1 MRILSELAGDVRYA
15 LRTWRRHPSFVIIAV
30 LSLSAGIGLNT
41 TVFSIINTIFLQSI
55 RGVADPA
62 RVVTMGGRV
71 SYPAFRAVRDSA
83 ATVDGVAVW
92 QPLGVVIR
100 VRDTML
106 RRTAPAVSAAYF
118 EVLGVSPARGRFFDT
133 RAAGDPAPLNEVVLD
148 FEFWRDTLGSDPG
161 VLGGTVVLNDVPAT
175 IVGVAPRSFHGF
187 GPERPPLWMS
197 ISMAPA
203 VASAAPGWDAV
214 QAQTWR
220 MFGRLRPGMT
230 PGSVN
235 AELAAIAARAPAV
248 FEGQPP
254 RASSGGEGWAGAA
267 SGEKRIEFLLV
278 VVVPLVVVALIL
290 WVGCS
295 NVANLLLARAA
306 ARRKEIAIRLAN
318 GASRLRLLRLL
329 LTESLLLALTGGLV
343 GVMLAIWTRDLVWA
357 ALPEA
362 PRLAVELDATV
373 MIYTAVICVLATLLF
388 GLVPALHA
396 TNVDVAPL
404 LKGDESATRHAR
416 AGSRVRTFFL
426 VTQFASSTAL
436 LIVAG
441 TFVRSVVETHL
452 GEQAAFMDH
461 LALASVESRQS
472 SAAAREAYWRQLRE
486 AVHRVPGVQ
495 AVTLTPAGQS
505 SARIAA
511 EGAAGA
517 DRHTAIALQQID
529 GGFLRTA
536 GISLS
541 AGSDP
546 IGVPGGRPADVLVN
560 ARAARQLR
568 PGGDI
573 VGARYVLD
581 GSRSITVAGVVDD
594 RGSEAKIYERLE
606 ESGLKNANVLIRTS
620 GSSDNAVGALRSAI
634 LPLAPDRAMVR
645 VATLREASTG
655 MLQRLTT
662 MAVTI
667 ALVVLSLA
675 TVGLYGSVAFLTT
688 QRTREI
694 AIRIAIGAPRRAVL
708 RLLATQGLVIVAFG
722 SAAGLIATGFAFR
735 FMSGMIFARW
745 SLDPLTVGAVL
756 IAFAATT
763 LAACYVPGRRA
774 LRVDP
779 MRVLRN

>member
-1 MRILSELAGDVRYA
+1 MRIVYELAGDVRYA

-30 LSLSAGIGLNT
+30 LSLAAGIGLNT

-55 RGVADPA
+55 RGVSDPGQ
-62 RVVTMGGRV
+62 VVTVSGRV
-71 SYPAFRAVRDSA
+71 SYPAFREVRDSA
-83 ATVDGVAVW
+83 TTIDRVAVW
-92 QPLGVVIR
+92 QPLAVVIR
-100 VRDTML
+100 VRDTIL
-106 RRTAPAVSAAYF
+106 RRTAPAVSATYF
-118 EVLGVSPARGRFFDT
+118 EVLGVRPARGRFFDT
-133 RAAGDPAPLNEVVLD
+133 RVPGDPAPLNAVVLD
-148 FEFWRDTLGSDPG
+148 YEFWRDALGSDPA
-161 VLGGTVVLNDVPAT
+161 VLGETLVVNDVPAT
-175 IVGVAPRSFHGF
+175 IVGIAPRSFHGF

-203 VASAAPGWDAV
+203 VRGAAPDWDAV

-220 MFGRLRPGMT
+220 MFGRLRDGQT

-235 AELAAIAARAPAV
+235 AELAAIAARVPAA
-248 FEGQPP
+248 FDGQPP
-254 RASSGGEGWAGAA
+254 RASTGGERWAGAA

-318 GASRLRLLRLL
+318 GASRSRVLRLL
-329 LTESLLLALTGGLV
+329 LTESLLLAVAGGLV
-343 GVMLAIWTRDLVWA
+343 GLVLAIWTRDLVWA

-362 PRLAVELDATV
+362 PRLAVELDTIV
-373 MIYTAVICVLATLLF
+373 MAYTAVVCVLATLLF

-396 TNVDVAPL
+396 TKVDVAPL
-404 LKGDESATRHAR
+404 LKGDESGTRHAR

-441 TFVRSVVETHL
+441 TFVRSVVDTHL
-452 GEQAAFMDH
+452 GEQAAFMDR
-461 LALASVESRQS
+461 LALAAVESRES
-472 SAAAREAYWRQLRE
+472 SAPARAEYWRQLRE
-486 AVHRVPGVQ
+486 AVRRVPGVQ

-511 EGAAGA
+511 EGVPTS
-517 DRHTAIALQQID
+517 DVQTAIAIQQID
-529 GGFLRTA
+529 GEFLRTA
-536 GISLS
+536 GIPLS

-546 IGVPGGRPADVLVN
+546 VAIAGGPRPDVLVN

-581 GSRSITVAGVVDD
+581 GSRPITVAGVVDD
-594 RGSEAKIYERLE
+594 RGSEPKIYERLE
-606 ESGLKNANVLIRTS
+606 DSGLKSANVLIRTS
-620 GSSDNAVGALRSAI
+620 GKSDAAIGALRSAI
-634 LPLAPDRAMVR
+634 LPLAPERAMVQ

-655 MLQRLTT
+655 TLQRLTT

-667 ALVVLSLA
+667 AVVVLSLA
-675 TVGLYGSVAFLTT
+675 TVGLYGSVAFLTA

-694 AIRIAIGAPRRAVL
+694 AIRLAIGAPRHAVL

-722 SAAGLIATGFAFR
+722 SAIGLMATGFAFR

-756 IAFAATT
+756 LAFAATT

>member
-1 MRILSELAGDVRYA
+1 MRILNELAGDVRYA
-15 LRTWRRHPSFVIIAV
+15 LRTWRRHPSFVVIAV
-30 LSLSAGIGLNT
+30 LSLAAGIGLNT

-55 RGVADPA
+55 RGVSDPA
-62 RVVTMGGRV
+62 RVVTVSGRV
-71 SYPAFRAVRDSA
+71 SYPAFREVRDGA
-83 ATVDGVAVW
+83 TTVDGVAVW
-92 QPLGVVIR
+92 QPLAVVIR
-100 VRDTML
+100 MRDTML
-106 RRTAPAVSAAYF
+106 RRTAPAVSATYF
-118 EVLGVSPARGRFFDT
+118 DVLGVSPARGRFFDT
-133 RAAGDPAPLNEVVLD
+133 RLAGDPAPLHEVVLD
-148 FEFWRDTLGSDPG
+148 YEFWRDALGSDPAA
-161 VLGGTVVLNDVPAT
+161 LGETVMVNDVRAT
-175 IVGVAPRSFHGF
+175 IVGIAPRSFHGF

-197 ISMAPA
+197 ISMTPA
-203 VASAAPGWDAV
+203 VRGAAPDWDAV
-214 QAQTWR
+214 QARSWR
-220 MFGRLRPGMT
+220 MFGRLRGGHT
-230 PGSVN
+230 AGSFN
-235 AELAAIAARAPAV
+235 AELAAIAARAPTA
-248 FEGQPP
+248 FAGQPP
-254 RASSGGEGWAGAA
+254 PASTGGERWAGAA

-318 GASRLRLLRLL
+318 GASRFRVLRLL
-329 LTESLLLALTGGLV
+329 LTESLLLAVGGGLLGLV
-343 GVMLAIWTRDLVWA
+343 LAIWTRDLVWA

-373 MIYTAVICVLATLLF
+373 MAYTAVVCVLATLLF

-396 TNVDVAPL
+396 TKVDVAPL
-404 LKGDESATRHAR
+404 LKGDESGTRQAR

-441 TFVRSVVETHL
+441 TFVRSVVDTHL
-452 GEQAAFMDH
+452 GEQAAFMDR
-461 LALASVESRQS
+461 LALAAVESRES
-472 SAAAREAYWRQLRE
+472 SARARAEYWRQLRE
-486 AVHRVPGVQ
+486 AVRRVPGVQ
-495 AVTLTPAGQS
+495 AVTITPSGQA

-511 EGAAGA
+511 EGAAGS
-517 DRHTAIALQQID
+517 DLQTAIVIQQID
-529 GGFLRTA
+529 GEFLRTA
-536 GISLS
+536 GMPLS

-546 IGVPGGRPADVLVN
+546 VAVAGGPRRDVLVN

-581 GSRSITVAGVVDD
+581 GSRPITVAGVVDD
-594 RGSEAKIYERLE
+594 RGGEPKIYERLE
-606 ESGLKNANVLIRTS
+606 DSGLKSATVLIRTS
-620 GSSDNAVGALRSAI
+620 GQSEAAVGALRSAI

-667 ALVVLSLA
+667 ALVVLALA
-675 TVGLYGSVAFLTT
+675 TVGLYGSVAFLTA

-722 SAAGLIATGFAFR
+722 SAVGLMATGFAFR

-745 SLDPLTVGAVL
+745 SLDPLTVAAVL
-756 IAFAATT
+756 LAFGATT